1 MKEDIFGLVISVMV
15 FCSKMRPDVLTF
27 FQVYVYDDANYEK
40 TLELIDNASP
50 YALTGSMRVALKVSA
65 ICLD

>member
-1 MKEDIFGLVISVMV
+1 MKEDIFGLVIS
-15 FCSKMRPDVLTF
+15 
-27 FQVYVYDDANYEK
+27 VYVYDDANYEK